1 MSKKN
6 NLVKYL
12 LIGGGVLLIL
22 LVVARKAGWIGEDDN
37 IKITA
42 EKVTTETI
50 TETVSASGKIQPEVE
65 VKIAADVSGEVVEL

>member
-22 LVVARKAGWIGEDDN
+22 LVVARKAGWIGQDDN

-50 TETVSASGKIQPEVE
+50 TETV
-65 VKIAADVSGEVVEL
+65 